1 MLKKISYAFAL
12 LALALLF
19 SSAPAWREASAQEV
33 ASARANAGTRAAGGG
48 ARLLK
53 RMTLS
58 VTDTAEGTRARITSD
73 ASLEGFQTYT
83 EGGRFFVLVPEADAA
98 VLATGGTAASG
109 FSRVE
114 AGQRGD
120 DALIAFT
127 LNPGVAP
134 RVRAS
139 FNRLEIVFAA
149 QQPANGGGDSS
160 PSPTPTPPATTPASN
175 EPATSP
181 ATTPSTAPAAI
192 GVPAGTKAARLAAL
206 RTPEKL
212 TPATLTRFDAPPV
225 VDGKLDDEVWKSASV
240 FKDFVQ
246 FRPVDLVA

>member
-1 MLKKISYAFAL
+1 MLKKFSYAFAL

-19 SSAPAWREASAQEV
+19 SSAPAWREAAAQEV
-33 ASARANAGTRAAGGG
+33 ASARAGAGTRAAGG

-134 RVRAS
+134 RV
-139 FNRLEIVFAA
+139 
-149 QQPANGGGDSS
+149 
-160 PSPTPTPPATTPASN
+160 
-175 EPATSP
+175 
-181 ATTPSTAPAAI
+181 
-192 GVPAGTKAARLAAL
+192 
-206 RTPEKL
+206 
-212 TPATLTRFDAPPV
+212 
-225 VDGKLDDEVWKSASV
+225 
-240 FKDFVQ
+240 
-246 FRPVDLVA
+246 